1 MEMQI
6 PAVIAEIQS
15 SVESYCQQVC
25 GGGECGPAAGLLACQ
40 YGIDSRTEMP
50 LYDAYA
56 SGVLRGRVHL
66 YDGIEVR
73 GVREIE
79 TDGGAD
85 DDRADCIVDDE
96 NPQFY
101 SVYVHQVAG
110 GVDCVGD
117 FGLPDFAAGYAA
129 SLASTYGWPV
139 FNYVQ

>member
-6 PAVIAEIQS
+6 AAAVAEIQS
-15 SVESYCQQVC
+15 SLVSYCQQVC

-40 YGIDSRTEMP
+40 YGIDTRTEMP

-56 SGVLRGRVHL
+56 SSVLSGRADL
-66 YDGIEVR
+66 YDAIEIH

-79 TDGGAD
+79 TDGDAD
-85 DDRADCIVDDE
+85 DDRANCIVDDE

-101 SVYVHQVAG
+101 SVYVHQIAG

-117 FGLPDFAAGYAA
+117 FGLTDFAEEYAS